1 MNKSGMKGGAI
12 GVVTA
17 NGAVALQK
25 ATIENESQSYL
36 QGMMEME
43 AMLTKDSS
51 KTLRTMMIE
60 AQRLFASHLAICEA
74 LAAHGR
80 YKLTGGG
87 MMLGPYEGP
96 KERDIHFALANAR
109 TYSNE
114 WDINVNS
121 DYELTNDDG
130 CPADAKQI
138 IETALREL
146 SEAKPCECSKC
157 LVPCKKR
164 QCARCGNAIYCSAA
178 CQKRDWKAHKPFCTA
193 AEK

>member
-1 MNKSGMKGGAI
+1 
-12 GVVTA
+12 
-17 NGAVALQK
+17 
-25 ATIENESQSYL
+25 
-36 QGMMEME
+36 
-43 AMLTKDSS
+43 
-51 KTLRTMMIE
+51 
-60 AQRLFASHLAICEA
+60 
-74 LAAHGR
+74 
-80 YKLTGGG
+80 

-109 TYSNE
+109 MYSNE

-178 CQKRDWKAHKPFCTA
+178 CQKRDWKAHKPFWRRHATVRRVLVA
-193 AEK
+193 GEDVGEGRRGGSRHVVARA

>member
-164 QCARCGNAIYCSAA
+164 QCARCGNAIYCSAV